1 MKVCAGMGRASY
13 GNDDVMQKYYK
24 KLMSKVMRNVQ
35 GGREKR

>member
-13 GNDDVMQKYYK
+13 GNDDVMQKCK